1 MLRNLIILVF
11 AFWIGG
17 FFVNGLTLYN
27 CMLLIPV
34 IMFSIRKF
42 GIHVKLGTI
51 CLVEILLLFFSTT
64 WRLLFTDV
72 VAWRYWVGLAL
83 RVLSILVAVY
93 DDTVYVYVTEER
105 KRL

>member
-1 MLRNLIILVF
+1 MLRTLIIMVF
-11 AFWIGG
+11 ALWFGG

-27 CMLLIPV
+27 VLLVVPV
-34 IMFSIRKF
+34 VMFTLRKF

-51 CLVEILLLFFSTT
+51 CLFEILFLFFSTT

-72 VAWRYWVGLAL
+72 VWWRYWVGLAL
-83 RVLSILVAVY
+83 RVISVLVVVY
-93 DDTVYVYVTEER
+93 DDFNYVYITEER